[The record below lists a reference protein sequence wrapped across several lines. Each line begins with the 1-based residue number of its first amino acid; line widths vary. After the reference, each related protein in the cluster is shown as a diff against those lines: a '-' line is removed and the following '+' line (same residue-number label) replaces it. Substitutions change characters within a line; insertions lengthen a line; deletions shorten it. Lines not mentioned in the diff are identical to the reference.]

1 MPPTWNN
8 AKVLLC
14 EEKFVPASVALRS
27 SAVSVKSKAVMQ
39 QLLALNKAWPQIQ
52 AEGGTCEILGRW
64 AGCIAQDRA
73 VVADTLA
80 NEARLTPAVRGGDT
94 VNPSGEADGSS
105 ASGGNDEL
113 NQTNGNPRVV
123 NGQQRVRRPSVV
135 EVVATAKLRGV
146 DHDDDEEKVGT
157 GSVGGS
163 GQEGSAH
170 EVTYD
175 EALETAR
182 QQVLAHLS
190 PDSVQEL
197 TKADNP
203 DKPTALLA
211 GMLCLLHNMSPPTWA
226 TARKLIRRETF
237 GQECVAL
244 QPDAVAKRARGLVR
258 NLFRMHDTWG
268 SCQGGPELN
277 RALVQWVGV
286 VVKEK
291 VVLKHM
297 GLAV

>member
-1 MPPTWNN
+1 M
-8 AKVLLC
+8 
-14 EEKFVPASVALRS
+14 
-27 SAVSVKSKAVMQ
+27 
-39 QLLALNKAWPQIQ
+39 
-52 AEGGTCEILGRW
+52 
-64 AGCIAQDRA
+64 
-73 VVADTLA
+73 VADTLA

-211 GMLCLLHNMSPPTWA
+211 GMVSCTDRVAWLCVRVVACVVCEPTPRLTTHVGGLFSCACCTTCRHQRGQQLASLFDGRRSARSVSPCNPTPSRNAPEGSSA
-226 TARKLIRRETF
+226 TSSACTTRGVPARAVPRF
-237 GQECVAL
+237 VVCAL
-244 QPDAVAKRARGLVR
+244 CPCPGGLARAR
-258 NLFRMHDTWG
+258 T
-268 SCQGGPELN
+268 
-277 RALVQWVGV
+277 
-286 VVKEK
+286 
-291 VVLKHM
+291 
-297 GLAV
+297 